1 MLDFRELCMT
11 RKHKFYRDSLY
22 PILDL
27 LLAGAFAYV
36 SPLIMNLLAPFFGWP
51 QGDFFNFFTTTP
63 FLAGV
68 AIICVPFILQRVGFY
83 HRQNMQRVTTA
94 ARQLFAFDM
103 YYLCV
108 AAVYLALENYS
119 LFYNGTLLVNL
130 VGIPLVLFLR
140 FLAARTWMTR
150 RAVAGQ
156 YLLKVII
163 LGPDT
168 EVEKGWNSTPEAWRS
183 RVQVVGRFEEMLPD
197 TEAQVQK
204 LIKENGVAAV
214 YVFGGLSA
222 HHQFAPVIMQCEVQ
236 GIDVNVVLRK
246 RMGGSLRVSI
256 NEVGDAQMIA
266 MTTTPD
272 FSWERLF
279 KSVLDRLVAL
289 VILLC
294 TSPLWL
300 LAAIGIKISDP
311 KGPVF
316 FRQRRS
322 GLYGREFRMWK
333 FRSMYVDAESRLD
346 EIKAKYGNE
355 MNGPIFKLTNDPR
368 IFPFGHFI
376 RKTSI
381 DELPQLLNIICG
393 DMSIVGPRP
402 LPVYETA
409 AFPKIEHRRRLSV
422 KPGLTCYWQIE
433 DRSDTTDFDVMVQK
447 DLKYIDTWSLWL
459 DVKLFFRTIP
469 AVLFGK
475 GAK

>member
-1 MLDFRELCMT
+1 MPT
-11 RKHKFYRDSLY
+11 
-22 PILDL
+22 
-27 LLAGAFAYV
+27 G
-36 SPLIMNLLAPFFGWP
+36 
-51 QGDFFNFFTTTP
+51 
-63 FLAGV
+63 
-68 AIICVPFILQRVGFY
+68 
-83 HRQNMQRVTTA
+83 
-94 ARQLFAFDM
+94 
-103 YYLCV
+103 
-108 AAVYLALENYS
+108 NY
-119 LFYNGTLLVNL
+119 
-130 VGIPLVLFLR
+130 
-140 FLAARTWMTR
+140 
-150 RAVAGQ
+150 
-156 YLLKVII
+156 
-163 LGPDT
+163 
-168 EVEKGWNSTPEAWRS
+168 
-183 RVQVVGRFEEMLPD
+183 
-197 TEAQVQK
+197 
-204 LIKENGVAAV
+204 
-214 YVFGGLSA
+214 
-222 HHQFAPVIMQCEVQ
+222 C
-236 GIDVNVVLRK
+236 
-246 RMGGSLRVSI
+246 LRVSI

-266 MTTTPD
+266 MITTPD
-272 FSWERLF
+272 FSWARLF

>member
-1 MLDFRELCMT
+1 MT

-27 LLAGAFAYV
+27 LLAGLFAYI
-36 SPLIMNLLAPFFGWP
+36 SPYVTNLVAPWFGWP
-51 QGDFFNFFTTTP
+51 QGGFFNFFTTTP

-83 HRQNMQRVTTA
+83 HRQNMQRITTA

-103 YYLCV
+103 YYLC
-108 AAVYLALENYS
+108 AAAIYLALENYS
-119 LFYNGTLLVNL
+119 LFYNGALLVNL

-140 FLAARTWMTR
+140 FLAARAWMTR
-150 RAVAGQ
+150 RADAGR
-156 YLLKVII
+156 YLLKVIV
-163 LGPDT
+163 LGAEAD
-168 EVEKGWNSTPEAWRS
+168 VEKGWNATPAAWRS
-183 RVQVVGRFEEMLPD
+183 RVQVVGRFSEMRPD
-197 TEAQVQK
+197 TEEEVQK
-204 LIKENGVAAV
+204 LIEEHGVAAV
-214 YVFGGLSA
+214 YVFGGLAA

-246 RMGGSLRVSI
+246 RMGGSLRASI

-266 MTTTPD
+266 LTTTPD
-272 FSWERLF
+272 FSWTRLF
-279 KSVLDRLVAL
+279 KSVLDRSVAL

-368 IFPFGHFI
+368 IFRFGHFI

-381 DELPQLLNIICG
+381 DELPQLLNILCG

-447 DLKYIDTWSLWL
+447 DLKYIDNWSLWL

>member
-1 MLDFRELCMT
+1 MT

-27 LLAGAFAYV
+27 LLAGLFAYI
-36 SPLIMNLLAPFFGWP
+36 SPYVTNLVAPWFGWP
-51 QGDFFNFFTTTP
+51 QGGFFNFFTTTP

-83 HRQNMQRVTTA
+83 HRQNMQRITTA

-103 YYLCV
+103 YYLC
-108 AAVYLALENYS
+108 AAAIYLALENYS
-119 LFYNGTLLVNL
+119 LFYNGALLVNL

-140 FLAARTWMTR
+140 FLAARAWMTR
-150 RAVAGQ
+150 RADAGR
-156 YLLKVII
+156 YLLKVIV
-163 LGPDT
+163 LGAEAD
-168 EVEKGWNSTPEAWRS
+168 VEKGWNATPAAWRS
-183 RVQVVGRFEEMLPD
+183 RVQVVGSFNEIQPD
-197 TEAQVQK
+197 TEEEVQK
-204 LIKENGVAAV
+204 LIEEYGVAAV
-214 YVFGGLSA
+214 YVFGGLAA

-266 MTTTPD
+266 LTTTPD
-272 FSWERLF
+272 FSWARLF
-279 KSVLDRLVAL
+279 KSVLDRSAAL

-333 FRSMYVDAESRLD
+333 FRSMYVDAEARLD

-381 DELPQLLNIICG
+381 DELPQLLNILCG

-447 DLKYIDTWSLWL
+447 DLKYIDNWSLWL

>member
-1 MLDFRELCMT
+1 MT

-27 LLAGAFAYV
+27 LLAGLFAYI
-36 SPLIMNLLAPFFGWP
+36 SPYVTNLVAPWFGWP
-51 QGDFFNFFTTTP
+51 QGGFFNFFTTTP

-83 HRQNMQRVTTA
+83 HRQNMQRITTA

-103 YYLCV
+103 YYLC
-108 AAVYLALENYS
+108 AAAIYLALENYS
-119 LFYNGTLLVNL
+119 LFYNGALLVNL
-130 VGIPLVLFLR
+130 VGIPPVLFLR
-140 FLAARTWMTR
+140 FLTARAWMTR
-150 RAVAGQ
+150 RADAGR
-156 YLLKVII
+156 YLLKVIV
-163 LGPDT
+163 LGAEAD
-168 EVEKGWNSTPEAWRS
+168 VEKGWNATPAAWRS
-183 RVQVVGRFEEMLPD
+183 RVQVVGKFSEMRPD
-197 TEAQVQK
+197 TEEEVQK
-204 LIKENGVAAV
+204 LIEEHGVAAV
-214 YVFGGLSA
+214 YVFGGLAA

-266 MTTTPD
+266 LTTTPD
-272 FSWERLF
+272 FSWTRLF
-279 KSVLDRLVAL
+279 KSVLDRSVAL

-300 LAAIGIKISDP
+300 LAAVGIKISDP

-333 FRSMYVDAESRLD
+333 FRSMYVDAEARLD

-381 DELPQLLNIICG
+381 DELPQLLNILCG

-447 DLKYIDTWSLWL
+447 DLKYIDNWSLWL

>member
-1 MLDFRELCMT
+1 MLEFRELCMT

-27 LLAGAFAYV
+27 LLAGLFAYI
-36 SPLIMNLLAPFFGWP
+36 SPYVTNLVAPWFGWP
-51 QGDFFNFFTTTP
+51 QGGFFNFFTTTP

-83 HRQNMQRVTTA
+83 HRQNMQRITTA

-103 YYLCV
+103 YYLC
-108 AAVYLALENYS
+108 AAAIYLALENYS
-119 LFYNGTLLVNL
+119 LFYNGALLVNL
-130 VGIPLVLFLR
+130 VGIPPVLFLR
-140 FLAARTWMTR
+140 FLTARAWMTR
-150 RAVAGQ
+150 RADAGR
-156 YLLKVII
+156 YLLKVIV
-163 LGPDT
+163 LGAEAD
-168 EVEKGWNSTPEAWRS
+168 VEKGWNATPAAWRS
-183 RVQVVGRFEEMLPD
+183 RVQVVGKFSEMRPD
-197 TEAQVQK
+197 TEEEVQK
-204 LIKENGVAAV
+204 LIEEHGVAAV
-214 YVFGGLSA
+214 YVFGGLAA

-266 MTTTPD
+266 LTTTPD
-272 FSWERLF
+272 FSWTRLF
-279 KSVLDRLVAL
+279 KSVLDRSVAL

-300 LAAIGIKISDP
+300 LAAVGIKISDP

-333 FRSMYVDAESRLD
+333 FRSMYVDAEARLD

-381 DELPQLLNIICG
+381 DELPQLLNILCG

-447 DLKYIDTWSLWL
+447 DLKYIDNWSLWL